1 MDRKVID
8 KKIKNLIKEAGSDDL
23 EDIISYLGIKIVKES
38 KKSFYCQ
45 IKDKKYIY
53 LDQEAPE
60 ELQPFILAHELG
72 HSILHQE
79 EISHYSPLSIT
90 KTATEREA
98 DYFAFKILGLEI
110 DPTYNYT
117 ISQYATMLKVNEETI
132 SYIVD

>member
-1 MDRKVID
+1 MDKKVID
-8 KKIKNLIKEAGSDDL
+8 KKIENLIKKAGSDYL
-23 EDIISYLGIKIVKES
+23 EDIISYLGIKVIKES
-38 KKSFYCQ
+38 TKSFYCQ

-53 LDQEAPE
+53 LDKGSPE
-60 ELQPFILAHELG
+60 ELKPFILAHELG
-72 HSILHQE
+72 HAILHQE

-117 ISQYATMLKVNEETI
+117 TSQYASLLNVNEDTI
-132 SYIVD
+132 KYLIN

>member
-8 KKIKNLIKEAGSDDL
+8 KKVKNLIKKAGSDDL

-53 LDQEAPE
+53 LDKEAPE

-117 ISQYATMLKVNEETI
+117 ISQYANLLKVNEDTI
-132 SYIVD
+132 KYLVN

>member
-8 KKIKNLIKEAGSDDL
+8 KKIQNLIKKAGSDDL
-23 EDIISYLGIKIVKES
+23 EDIISYLGIKVINHAS
-38 KKSFYCQ
+38 KSFYCQ
-45 IKDKKYIY
+45 IAGKKYIY
-53 LDQEAPE
+53 LEKEAPE

-72 HSILHQE
+72 HAILHQE

-110 DPTYNYT
+110 DPTYDYT
-117 ISQYATMLKVNEETI
+117 VSQYATMLKVKEETI
-132 SYIVD
+132 KYIIQ

>member
-8 KKIKNLIKEAGSDDL
+8 KKIQNLIKKAGTDDL

-53 LDQEAPE
+53 LDKEAPE
-60 ELQPFILAHELG
+60 DLQPFILAHELG
-72 HSILHQE
+72 HAILHQE

>member
-1 MDRKVID
+1 MDKKVID
-8 KKIKNLIKEAGSDDL
+8 KKIENLIKESGSDDL
-23 EDIISYLGIKIVKES
+23 EDIISSLGIKIVKES
-38 KKSFYCQ
+38 RKSFYCQ

-53 LDQEAPE
+53 LDKEAPE

-110 DPTYNYT
+110 DPTYDYT
-117 ISQYATMLKVNEETI
+117 ISQYATMLKVNEEAI

>member
-8 KKIKNLIKEAGSDDL
+8 KKIKNLIKKAGSDDL
-23 EDIISYLGIKIVKES
+23 EDIISYLGIKIIKES

-53 LDQEAPE
+53 LDKEAPE
-60 ELQPFILAHELG
+60 KLQPFILAHELG

-90 KTATEREA
+90 KTSTEREA

-117 ISQYATMLKVNEETI
+117 INQYANLLAVSEDTI
-132 SYIVD
+132 KYIID

>member
-8 KKIKNLIKEAGSDDL
+8 KKIKNLIKNAGSDDL

-98 DYFAFKILGLEI
+98 DYFAFKILGLAI
-110 DPTYNYT
+110 GPTYNYT
-117 ISQYATMLKVNEETI
+117 TSQYATMLKVNEETI